1 MSLLYRNNTIL
12 SIIGSL
18 GEKFW
23 GLAKNAP
30 GHGQQNRQRPLA
42 TLFLGKKN
50 SSQSYAHVML
60 RDFTTTWEIS
70 ST

>member
-1 MSLLYRNNTIL
+1 MDLLARNFG
-12 SIIGSL
+12 GSQKRL
-18 GEKFW
+18 RATGSK
-23 GLAKNAP
+23 
-30 GHGQQNRQRPLA
+30 NRQRLLA
-42 TLFLGKKN
+42 TLFLGKKS